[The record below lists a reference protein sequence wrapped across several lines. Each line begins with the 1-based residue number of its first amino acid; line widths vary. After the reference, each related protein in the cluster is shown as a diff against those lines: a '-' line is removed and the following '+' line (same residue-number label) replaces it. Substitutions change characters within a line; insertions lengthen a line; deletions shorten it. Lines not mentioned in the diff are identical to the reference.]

1 MIGWSS
7 LVCYCSCLHQHLR
20 PIHYHNILYGYI
32 IGHSYWLFLL
42 CCLMQCLWC
51 PISNWANAE
60 LCQLR
65 ITKGGGNCSNR
76 DMQEC
81 PWRWRIHLQYK
92 HIKFAC
98 ILTHLLPSQLKTTL
112 HPLFD
117 RLLSHVSNRSSI
129 EDKLVSISDLD
140 TDCFSTV
147 THLAVLTLL
156 WQAISGQKSPFD
168 SFIPH

>member
-1 MIGWSS
+1 MFVVSN
-7 LVCYCSCLHQHLR
+7 LKLR
-20 PIHYHNILYGYI
+20 K
-32 IGHSYWLFLL
+32 F
-42 CCLMQCLWC
+42 
-51 PISNWANAE
+51 WALSAKNHTRGE
-60 LCQLR
+60 
-65 ITKGGGNCSNR
+65 KNCSNR

-156 WQAISGQKSPFD
+156 WQAISGQKVPLWLIYSTLSSPKAGNMVAHYLVPPCTVHLNPLD
-168 SFIPH
+168 SWSDPLRTQ